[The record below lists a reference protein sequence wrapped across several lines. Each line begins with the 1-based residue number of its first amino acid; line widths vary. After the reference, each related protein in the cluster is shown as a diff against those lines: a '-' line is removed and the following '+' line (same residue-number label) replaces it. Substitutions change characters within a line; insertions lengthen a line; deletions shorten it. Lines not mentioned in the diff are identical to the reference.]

1 MLTFEEM
8 YETYA
13 ADVYRFVLFLS
24 GHRDEAE
31 DITSDTF
38 IRAWTSNNPIR
49 TVTLK
54 AYLFTIA
61 RNLYLEQQRKGR
73 RQVTLY
79 DIYTDPAPGPERVI
93 DSIFELRRIHRFLQT
108 LPESDRTALILRAQ
122 NELPYAEIAR
132 VLDISLS
139 AAKVKVHRARKRILN
154 ALVDEEVWDKA
165 MVIEERIK

>member
-1 MLTFEEM
+1 MFTFEEM

-13 ADVYRFVLFLS
+13 ADVYRFALLLS
-24 GHRDEAE
+24 GDRAEAE

-38 IRAWTSNNPIR
+38 VRAWTSNSPIR

-61 RNLYLEQQRKGR
+61 RNQYLEQQRKIK
-73 RQVTLY
+73 RQVILY
-79 DIYTDPAPGPERVI
+79 DIHPDPAPGPERIV
-93 DSIFELRRIHRFLQT
+93 DSTFELRRVHRFLQT

-122 NELPYAEIAR
+122 NELPYAEIAK

-154 ALVDEEVWDKA
+154 ALVDGSVGAKSLVNEE
-165 MVIEERIK
+165 MIK